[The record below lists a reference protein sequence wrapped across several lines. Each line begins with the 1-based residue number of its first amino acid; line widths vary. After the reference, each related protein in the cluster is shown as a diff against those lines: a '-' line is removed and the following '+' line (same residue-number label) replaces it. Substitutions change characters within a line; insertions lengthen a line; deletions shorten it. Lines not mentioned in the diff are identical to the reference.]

1 MKNFKTLLITTAVAL
16 TFNANA
22 HDPSMH
28 AKKAAKLDCSGYEKM
43 VASGTKMDM
52 SDPVMLAMMKKCKNK
67 TAEHDNADGHH
78 DTEKAGGK
86 CGDMSDGHHDAD
98 AKTGDSKCGNMN
110 DGHHDKKEM
119 KCGDMSD
126 GHHDKKSD
134 KKCGDMKASGDDKK
148 GEMKCGNM
156 DSSTKGSD
164 SKCGN

>member
-1 MKNFKTLLITTAVAL
+1 MKNFKTLLITTAVSL

-86 CGDMSDGHHDAD
+86 CGNMS
-98 AKTGDSKCGNMN
+98 

-119 KCGDMSD
+119 KCGDMKSEATEKMGKGKCGDMSD

-134 KKCGDMKASGDDKK
+134 KKCGDMKASGDEKK

-156 DSSTKGSD
+156 DSSVKGSD